1 MNGSTSAPSS
11 ATMNGNPM
19 HHQPGDEMDVAG
31 EAIELRD
38 NDGALFPAGLGC
50 GVRLR

>member
-1 MNGSTSAPSS
+1 
-11 ATMNGNPM
+11 MNGNPM